1 MDNEVE
7 FQNSAFND
15 WNILSIIGRID
26 VATAASVEETAAAV
40 VNSAKKNRVGHVGNG
55 LHFQRG
61 IESIVAPE
69 QESYSR
75 EKIFRDIRRNRHD

>member
-40 VNSAKKNRVGHVGNG
+40 VNSAKKKSRWTCR
-55 LHFQRG
+55 QR
-61 IESIVAPE
+61 ITFPA
-69 QESYSR
+69 
-75 EKIFRDIRRNRHD
+75 RD